1 MNPLNAICVVDT
13 DIEVDFA
20 KPLDYVDL
28 PLPSLTK
35 KTSSVLMD
43 EDKEAK

>member
-1 MNPLNAICVVDT
+1 M
-13 DIEVDFA
+13 
-20 KPLDYVDL
+20 

-43 EDKEAK
+43 EDKEAKLALPFGGKCVRIDGKKVD